1 LADVRDAGCTG
12 KAPEKR
18 KSRGTR
24 RHTMYIGV
32 SLVGLL
38 LLILLL
44 VWLF

>member
-1 LADVRDAGCTG
+1 VPTFGTPGVRVR
-12 KAPEKR
+12 PPRKR
-18 KSRGTR
+18 TSRGTR